1 MCSPSL
7 RTAGVTVTVNAT
19 LSEVNAERFFELADS
34 AARLGVQRLGFS
46 RLVPSGRGGGLADRM
61 LSAGRIRDLY
71 HRVLS
76 LSYVGMELVSGD
88 PVASC
93 MRADEKGPGDQGD
106 VPVGGCAA
114 GVAGLTILA
123 DGTIVPCRRLPVP
136 LGNLRTDSLRALWAT
151 SPVLDAL
158 RTRSR
163 YEGKC
168 GTCRR
173 WATCRGCRA
182 IAYAAT
188 GLHGNGSLLAEDPQ
202 CPFEQV

>member
-93 MRADEKGPGDQGD
+93 MRADEKGSDDQGD

-158 RTRSR
+158 RTRFEAPSI
-163 YEGKC
+163 YLQG
-168 GTCRR
+168 
-173 WATCRGCRA
+173 AS
-182 IAYAAT
+182 T
-188 GLHGNGSLLAEDPQ
+188 GVQKKREVP
-202 CPFEQV
+202 CTF